1 MSGFAVV
8 RHPDVTAL
16 GILPAGAFELARAQ
30 GWYRISE
37 YRPEPSDFHLPEF
50 ADCFDDL
57 DAPPPPPKPKPEPKP
72 EPEPV
77 TEPVDEDEEQQ

>member
-1 MSGFAVV
+1 MSFAVV
-8 RHPDVTAL
+8 RHPDVAAL

-37 YRPEPSDFHLPEF
+37 YRSEPSEFHLPEF

-57 DAPPPPPKPKPEPKP
+57 DAPPKP
-72 EPEPV
+72 EPEPE